1 MIKAVVLCVDD
12 EGFVLDSIKSQVR
25 RRLGDAF
32 VVEAMTSAEEALEFL
47 EELHEDH
54 VEVPVVVSDHIMPG
68 MKGDEFLIA
77 VHEKF
82 PQTLK
87 ILLTGQASPQ
97 AVGNAVNHAKLY
109 RYIAKPWEEV
119 DLQLTISEAVRSYYQ
134 DKQLEVQNRELKELN
149 ENLEHLVEMRTEQL
163 ALEQRKSEQLLL
175 NILPDKI
182 ATRLKSGETVIAD
195 SFDIVSVIFVDIVG
209 FTNLTSRLNAQQLI
223 ELLNKF
229 FIGIDREAP
238 NYVFEKI
245 KTIGDSYMA
254 AVGIPESR
262 VDHAVQA
269 ARAAAA
275 MMEVGKTVSAELGM
289 DIKFRIGLHCGPV
302 VAGVI
307 GERKFSYD
315 VWGDTVNLAARMEKT
330 GVPGRIQVSG
340 DFAREFIRECG
351 STVPSD
357 LSAGMSLSFGGR
369 NYSLEARGDIEVKGK
384 GTMQTYFLNV

>member
-1 MIKAVVLCVDD
+1 MTKAVVLCVDD

-25 RRLGDAF
+25 RRLGAF

-47 EELHEDH
+47 QELHEDN

-77 VHEKF
+77 VHSKF

-97 AVGNAVNHAKLY
+97 AVGNAVNHARLY
-109 RYIAKPWEEV
+109 RYIAKPWDEV

-134 DKQLEVQNRELKELN
+134 DKQLEVQNKELKELN
-149 ENLEHLVEMRTEQL
+149 ENLEHLVDLRTEQL
-163 ALEQRKSEQLLL
+163 SVEQKKSERLLL

-182 ATRLKSGETVIAD
+182 AERLKLGETVIAD
-195 SFDIVSVIFVDIVG
+195 SFENVSVIFVDIVG
-209 FTNLTSRLNAQQLI
+209 FTPLTERLSALQLI

-238 NYVFEKI
+238 SYHFEKI

-254 AVGIPESR
+254 VVGIPEAR
-262 VDHAVQA
+262 TDHALQA
-269 ARAAAA
+269 VRTAFA

-289 DIKFRIGLHCGPV
+289 DIKFRIGMHCGPV

-315 VWGDTVNLAARMEKT
+315 VWGDTVNIAARMEKF
-330 GVPGRIQVSG
+330 GVAGKVQVST
-340 DFAREFIRECG
+340 DFAREFILQCG
-351 STVPSD
+351 STAPTD
-357 LSAGMSLSFGGR
+357 LSKGMSLSFGGR
-369 NYSLEARGDIEVKGK
+369 SFSLEARGEIDVK
-384 GTMQTYFLNV
+384 QRSYADLLFLKH